1 MQQICS
7 KTGGGVGAPPL
18 EALDPDELTT
28 AQAAKLMAE
37 ELEAEE
43 AAKLLEGSDNLLV
56 RPTQQPFGVTTAI
69 KPPRK
74 VGSLPFY
81 YVKILFLQIFK
92 QRKHNI
98 IIRWLP
104 ELLLTKW
111 MLVMK
116 PFWID

>member
-1 MQQICS
+1 MQQSCA
-7 KTGGGVGAPPL
+7 KTGGGVGDSPL
-18 EALDPDELTT
+18 
-28 AQAAKLMAE
+28 QAVNPE
-37 ELEAEE
+37 ELSAEE
-43 AAKLLEGSDNLLV
+43 AAKLLEGAGKLLI
-56 RPTQQPFGVTTAI
+56 RPSQQPFGVTTA
-69 KPPRK
+69 KKHRK

-92 QRKHNI
+92 QRKRNI

-116 PFWID
+116 TFWMD

>member
-1 MQQICS
+1 MQKSCA
-7 KTGGGVGAPPL
+7 KTGGGVGDPPL
-18 EALDPDELTT
+18 EVLDPDELTT

-43 AAKLLEGSDNLLV
+43 AAKLLEGSGNLLV
-56 RPTQQPFGVTTAI
+56 RPTQQPFGITTA
-69 KPPRK
+69 KKHCK

-116 PFWID
+116 PFWIN